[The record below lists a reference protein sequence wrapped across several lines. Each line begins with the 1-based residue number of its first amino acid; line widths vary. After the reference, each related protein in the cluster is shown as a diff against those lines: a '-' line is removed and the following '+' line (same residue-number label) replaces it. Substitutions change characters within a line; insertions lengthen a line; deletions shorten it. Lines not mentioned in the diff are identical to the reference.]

1 MGTREGG
8 GNRGWRLLNRSDT
21 FLTAPAV
28 YGSPPSLSLE
38 FKDQGNKK
46 SICRPVAFPDCS
58 HLSVEM

>member
-1 MGTREGG
+1 MGTREGV
-8 GNRGWRLLNRSDT
+8 GNRGWRLLNRSGT
-21 FLTAPAV
+21 FLTAPP
-28 YGSPPSLSLE
+28 GHLLSLE